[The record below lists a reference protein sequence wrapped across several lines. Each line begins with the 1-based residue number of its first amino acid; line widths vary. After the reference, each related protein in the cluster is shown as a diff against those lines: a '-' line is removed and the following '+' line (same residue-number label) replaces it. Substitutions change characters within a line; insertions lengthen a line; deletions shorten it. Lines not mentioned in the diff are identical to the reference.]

1 MASILTN
8 LYDQP
13 DIDERPMS
21 LKRKSTSDLLDISD
35 SDSEGNSHA
44 NDNVMIAIQRTI
56 WVSTLVGDEL
66 DDENDIQRLTGGSKA
81 TAPPPARKLPLST
94 TTKLVTKNCFM
105 AAIDL
110 QHAYYSI
117 HIRSLD
123 RKFLSFIWEG
133 NL

>member
-13 DIDERPMS
+13 DIVERPMS

-56 WVSTLVGDEL
+56 
-66 DDENDIQRLTGGSKA
+66 
-81 TAPPPARKLPLST
+81 
-94 TTKLVTKNCFM
+94 
-105 AAIDL
+105 
-110 QHAYYSI
+110 
-117 HIRSLD
+117 
-123 RKFLSFIWEG
+123 
-133 NL
+133 

>member
-81 TAPPPARKLPLST
+81 TAPPPQENSHFPP
-94 TTKLVTKNCFM
+94 
-105 AAIDL
+105 
-110 QHAYYSI
+110 QQ
-117 HIRSLD
+117 
-123 RKFLSFIWEG
+123 